1 MVKETT
7 VVYVKVRLPMGN
19 STMVDLTIITDDGA
33 QVLHSWDPKAYA
45 YPKSMCKEW
54 IDSTEFEKL
63 VKDRKAGKPT
73 PKLDEHDEVTEEQKF
88 RKRILA
94 KIRPSLVRWLAE
106 REKSRNCLMEL
117 VITKTTTT
125 DFKVEVSS

>member
-1 MVKETT
+1 MVKETM
-7 VVYVKVRLPMGN
+7 VVYVKVRLPKDN
-19 STMVDLTIITDDGA
+19 STMVDLTIITEDGG
-33 QVLHSWDPKAYA
+33 QILRNWDPKEYA
-45 YPKSMCKEW
+45 YPKSMRKKW

-63 VKDRKAGKPT
+63 VKDKKAGKPT
-73 PKLDEHDEVTEEQKF
+73 PKLDELDEVTEEQEHL
-88 RKRILA
+88 RMILD